1 MKTYVETGL
10 GIVIL
15 IEVFWWYSGRRVL
28 EYFWNLRNAK
38 SLRVMSPWA
47 GKSPGM
53 EAYRIIE
60 SLEELAEKFGIKVRY
75 ELISPDEELPKAVG
89 GLCRFKGE
97 YILII
102 NSKAPASEQI
112 RTFVEALKSFE
123 LDQIYIKPALRE
135 LLDEASK

>member
-1 MKTYVETGL
+1 
-10 GIVIL
+10 
-15 IEVFWWYSGRRVL
+15 
-28 EYFWNLRNAK
+28 
-38 SLRVMSPWA
+38 MSFWA

-135 LLDEASK
+135 LLDGDLV

>member
-1 MKTYVETGL
+1 M
-10 GIVIL
+10 
-15 IEVFWWYSGRRVL
+15 
-28 EYFWNLRNAK
+28 
-38 SLRVMSPWA
+38 SLWA

-53 EAYRIIE
+53 EVYRIIE
-60 SLEELAEKFGIKVRY
+60 SFEELAKNLGVKVRY
-75 ELISPDEELPKAVG
+75 EIINHDEELPKAAG
-89 GLCRFKGE
+89 GLCRFKGG

-135 LLDEASK
+135 LLDEVSK